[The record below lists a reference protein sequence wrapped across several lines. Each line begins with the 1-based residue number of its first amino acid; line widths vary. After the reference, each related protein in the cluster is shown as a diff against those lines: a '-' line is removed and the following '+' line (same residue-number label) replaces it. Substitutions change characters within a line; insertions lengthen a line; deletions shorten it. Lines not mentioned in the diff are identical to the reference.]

1 MDKVAIELTKEEAD
15 LLPLLYK
22 VPMKNV
28 TLENAPELIKY
39 RITVDGLMKKVQ
51 AAFEKAGEGKE

>member
-1 MDKVAIELTKEEAD
+1 MDKVTIELTKEEAD

-22 VPMKNV
+22 VPMSV
-28 TLENAPELIKY
+28 TLEAAPQVMKY
-39 RITVDGLMKKVQ
+39 RLTVDALVKKVQ